1 MRVIA
6 EYPSLQA
13 SLRNLVLDVTPSEQ
27 LASANAWHG
36 RFNHVGNIV
45 GFTLGRC
52 EVVGRADT
60 RLSEPRQ
67 CANHPAGGRRPVSQ
81 R

>member
-1 MRVIA
+1 MRLPLA
-6 EYPSLQA
+6 DYGSLQA

-45 GFTLGRC
+45 GFTLGESSIARRA
-52 EVVGRADT
+52 EIDVVA
-60 RLSEPRQ
+60 
-67 CANHPAGGRRPVSQ
+67 
-81 R
+81 

>member
-1 MRVIA
+1 MD
-6 EYPSLQA
+6 SLQA

-45 GFTLGRC
+45 GFTLGQFDLKAAHFIF
-52 EVVGRADT
+52 ESTSSTNLTNTD
-60 RLSEPRQ
+60 L
-67 CANHPAGGRRPVSQ
+67 
-81 R
+81 